1 MKDFIYKDYGF
12 LVYLSKYSI
21 VGSLMGLLLNS
32 SMFIEGCLVKL
43 VYVFLYNMY

>member
-1 MKDFIYKDYGF
+1 MWVYSYKDYGF

-21 VGSLMGLLLNS
+21 VGSLMGLFFNS
-32 SMFIEGCLVKL
+32 SMFIEGWLVKF